1 MDAIR
6 NMADRWPSSLVA
18 RTEIERFSGGIMSE
32 RYLANLDAQGKGP
45 EGRIRIGRKIAYP
58 VEELIRFFESRA
70 KVVPKKNGGLD
81 E

>member
-45 EGRIRIGRKIAYP
+45 EGRI
-58 VEELIRFFESRA
+58 
-70 KVVPKKNGGLD
+70 
-81 E
+81 